1 MQKAASFSDISES
14 CLTRVDIGGTAI
26 VLLRDG
32 EAVHAFQGKCPHAG
46 APLEEG
52 AVCNGRIICP
62 WHKATFDAATGALL
76 EPPALEGLARHAATV
91 ENGEVWVSETPMATV
106 PRAPLPD
113 EHTLLMIGA
122 GAAGAAAIGALSEVD
137 FAGKVILVGREPG
150 TPYDRTA
157 LSKFVVAGSMGPD
170 EVPGLLNDQMMSHVE
185 TIEAEV
191 IRLDALAKE
200 AHLAD
205 GRTLAYSAALV
216 APGGE
221 PKNLDVPGAHLGR
234 VHRLRSRQDAQSM
247 LGSIHSG
254 AHAVVIGSS
263 FIGLEVASGLREQQ
277 AEVTVVSPEEVPFT
291 KQFGTE
297 IGRMF
302 KSLHEANGVK
312 FLGGTQVARLEGSDN
327 VSAVVLDNGN
337 RLPADVV
344 IVGVGVRPATDFIE
358 GVRKNKDGGIIVDA
372 SMKAVEG
379 LYVAGDAA
387 AFPLAGKSI
396 RIEHWRVAQQQ
407 GRIAAHNMLGGDE
420 GYSGVPFFWTYHFG
434 KRFEYLGHA
443 DEWDETVIQGSLE
456 TQDFVAFLVRG
467 GMVAAVVACQRE
479 NETAIL
485 AERMRQPLSLADAK
499 ALTEL

>member
-1 MQKAASFSDISES
+1 
-14 CLTRVDIGGTAI
+14 
-26 VLLRDG
+26 
-32 EAVHAFQGKCPHAG
+32 
-46 APLEEG
+46 
-52 AVCNGRIICP
+52 
-62 WHKATFDAATGALL
+62 
-76 EPPALEGLARHAATV
+76 
-91 ENGEVWVSETPMATV
+91 
-106 PRAPLPD
+106 
-113 EHTLLMIGA
+113 
-122 GAAGAAAIGALSEVD
+122 
-137 FAGKVILVGREPG
+137 
-150 TPYDRTA
+150 
-157 LSKFVVAGSMGPD
+157 
-170 EVPGLLNDQMMSHVE
+170 
-185 TIEAEV
+185 
-191 IRLDALAKE
+191 
-200 AHLAD
+200 
-205 GRTLAYSAALV
+205 
-216 APGGE
+216 
-221 PKNLDVPGAHLGR
+221 
-234 VHRLRSRQDAQSM
+234 M

-302 KSLHEANGVK
+302 KSLHEANGVR

-420 GYSGVPFFWTYHFG
+420 GYAGVPFFWTYHFG

-443 DEWDETVIQGSLE
+443 EEWDETVIQGSLE